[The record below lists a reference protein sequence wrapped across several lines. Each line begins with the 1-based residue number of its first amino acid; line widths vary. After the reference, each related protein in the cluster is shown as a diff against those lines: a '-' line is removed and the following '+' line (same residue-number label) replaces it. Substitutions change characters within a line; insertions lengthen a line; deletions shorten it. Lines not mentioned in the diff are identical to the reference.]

1 MTLIFNLDIKEF
13 EASLKLVI
21 PLDGIMTPNSDE
33 RFPRR
38 TKADFK
44 LKLNSN
50 GIKKY
55 RHISG
60 YNPGIYELNSSLEIN
75 KFGES
80 DTV

>member
-1 MTLIFNLDIKEF
+1 MNVGIKEF
-13 EASLKLVI
+13 EATLNMAI
-21 PLDGIMTPNSDE
+21 PVDGIMTMNSDE

-38 TKADFK
+38 TKAKFTLK
-44 LKLNSN
+44 LKSG

-55 RHISG
+55 RHITN
-60 YNPGIYELNSSLEIN
+60 YNPGTYEFSSSLEVN

>member
-1 MTLIFNLDIKEF
+1 MTVIFNLDIKEF
-13 EASLKLVI
+13 EASLNLVI

-44 LKLNSN
+44 LKLNSS
-50 GIKKY
+50 GIEKY